1 MARSLDATDLDADA
15 PFLSAEPPPMV
26 ARALATVLI
35 ALFASAVIAA
45 VVVRVPETVAGRFVL
60 VPLRGAD
67 PVRALR
73 QGQVVEVGALEGDEV
88 ALGAPLF
95 VVRSDLA
102 ADRSADLGVLREQLR
117 GSEDA
122 ARLARRGYE
131 ERRRADEQQGEML
144 KARIAALDR
153 AIPLKAERARM
164 TAELAE
170 RFRSGTAQGTISPDE
185 YVTRRLEATR
195 LAEEQAMLEGDRAQ
209 AAAELEKLRHERDA
223 RDAEFRDL
231 LRRLAE
237 ARSQSEIRAA
247 ALTPETPAGSG
258 GGAELVVRA
267 PCAGTVVR
275 LRVRGPGAVVQQG
288 EVLGEIACAGVRL
301 QAEVTLPPGGVA
313 RVREG
318 HPVKLLYDAF
328 PYQRYGVRVGR
339 VRWVSPAATSAGGG
353 AGAADGGTSESD
365 VSFRALVDL
374 RDADGGPHALPRAL
388 LAGMGGTARVVVE
401 RRPLASYAFEPIR
414 QLRENLSGGEEP

>member
-1 MARSLDATDLDADA
+1 MARTLDATDLGPDA
-15 PFLSAEPPPMV
+15 PFLSAEPPPLV

-35 ALFASAVIAA
+35 ALFAVAVVAA

-88 ALGAPLF
+88 ARGAPLF
-95 VVRSDLA
+95 VVRSDMA
-102 ADRSADLGVLREQLR
+102 ASRSADLGVLREQLR

-131 ERRRADEQQGEML
+131 ERRLADEQQGEML

-153 AIPLKAERARM
+153 TIPLKAERTRM

-170 RFRSGTAQGTISPDE
+170 RFRGGTELGTISPDE

-223 RDAEFRDL
+223 RDAEFQDL
-231 LRRLAE
+231 LRRIAE
-237 ARSQSEIRAA
+237 ERSQAEIRAA
-247 ALTPETPAGSG
+247 ALTPETRPGMG
-258 GGAELVVRA
+258 TELVVRA
-267 PCAGTVVR
+267 PCSGTVVQ
-275 LRVRGPGAVVQQG
+275 LRVRGPGAVVQEG
-288 EVLGEIACAGVRL
+288 DVLGEVACAGVSL
-301 QAEVTLPPGGVA
+301 QAEVTLPNAGVA
-313 RVREG
+313 RVRAG
-318 HPVKLLYDAF
+318 QPVKLLYDAF
-328 PYQRYGVRVGR
+328 PYQRFGVRIGR
-339 VRWVSPAATSAGGG
+339 VRWVSPAGTSPGGSTG
-353 AGAADGGTSESD
+353 AGNGGTED
-365 VSFRALVDL
+365 VAFRALVDL
-374 RDADGGPHALPRAL
+374 READGGPRGLPRPL
-388 LAGMGGTARVVVE
+388 LAGMGGMARVVVE
-401 RRPLASYAFEPIR
+401 RRPLVAYAFEPIR
-414 QLRENLSGGEEP
+414 QMRESLSGGEEP